1 MKDEGE
7 LVKRI
12 EEIKKQIDTIINDM
26 SVPKNVRSAV
36 IDAKNSLNA
45 PGDYTIRVS
54 NAIYNID
61 SISNDIN
68 LQPQARTIIWNILS
82 QLESIKED

>member
-1 MKDEGE
+1 MKDDSEIA
-7 LVKRI
+7 KKI
-12 EEIKKQIDTIINDM
+12 EEIKRQIDSIINDM

-36 IDAKNSLNA
+36 SEAKNSLSA
-45 PGDYTIRVS
+45 EGEYTVRVS

-68 LQPQARTIIWNILS
+68 LQPQARTVIWTILS
-82 QLESIKED
+82 QLESIKEK